1 MTSLRANSV
10 RTRSSPYFVT
20 DYSNNVSNYNAYSLS
35 DIATA
40 EKAMDKKDVQHLN
53 DFRNTVEAAISRQG
67 QNHEETQ
74 QIDMTNQVENA
85 YSQRPFFNKTMG
97 KRVVV
102 GKPAIHTDVFD
113 GSMDVV
119 GMQQSSGQYVPNSLS
134 LLQMLQRGNK
144 DSLSLGTRSAG
155 AGVTLPSSIQKFTK
169 LAQPQPGRVNV
180 PYFPTPTTEYGP
192 ENKPP
197 GMSMVKS
204 FYDSVIKP
212 DLKGVVAVGPVKDHA
227 PGPNF
232 TLVGDVE
239 PLRRNRVREPRTKK
253 KAKSQASTET
263 RKSAGLAS
271 DLVSSFLAELSRR
284 GYYY

>member
-67 QNHEETQ
+67 QNHEESQ

-102 GKPAIHTDVFD
+102 GKAAIHTDVFD
-113 GSMDVV
+113 GSLDVV
-119 GMQQSSGQYVPNSLS
+119 GMQQSSGQYVPNNLS

-144 DSLSLGTRSAG
+144 HSLSLGTRSAG
-155 AGVTLPSSIQKFTK
+155 AGVTFPSSIQRLQK
-169 LAQPQPGRVNV
+169 LAQPQFGRVFV
-180 PYFPTPTTEYGP
+180 PYFPTTEYGP
-192 ENKPP
+192 KNKPP
-197 GMSMVKS
+197 GMSMFKS

-212 DLKGVVAVGPVKDHA
+212 DLKGVVPVGPVRDH
-227 PGPNF
+227 
-232 TLVGDVE
+232 
-239 PLRRNRVREPRTKK
+239 
-253 KAKSQASTET
+253 
-263 RKSAGLAS
+263 GLDILQLKNAHPQ
-271 DLVSSFLAELSRR
+271 
-284 GYYY
+284 YYDF

>member
-113 GSMDVV
+113 GSLDVV

-169 LAQPQPGRVNV
+169 LAQPQQLVNV
-180 PYFPTPTTEYGP
+180 PYFPTLTTEYGP

-197 GMSMVKS
+197 GMSMAKS

-212 DLKGVVAVGPVKDHA
+212 DLKGVVPVA
-227 PGPNF
+227 PRPNF

-239 PLRRNRVREPRTKK
+239 PLRRNRYREPRTKQKPKSKPK
-253 KAKSQASTET
+253 KKPKRRPTQQFNDYAKLISLEEAQ
-263 RKSAGLAS
+263 RMGL
-271 DLVSSFLAELSRR
+271 L
-284 GYYY
+284 